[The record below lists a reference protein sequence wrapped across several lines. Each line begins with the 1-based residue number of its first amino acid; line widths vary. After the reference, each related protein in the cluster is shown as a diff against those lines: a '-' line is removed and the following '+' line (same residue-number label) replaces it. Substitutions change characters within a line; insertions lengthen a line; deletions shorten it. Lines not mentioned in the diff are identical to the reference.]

1 MEGAIHMVDV
11 DGIWGW
17 IYHRLVPTY
26 VVRYSCNF
34 IFGIYSCASRR
45 YARCHFYFVLVHDVL
60 VIKCIRIHSFLF
72 MFIML
77 TKYVSFFVFLWLYQK
92 MDLGPCPK
100 VHSLQLRKE
109 YPYCFICKACFACCS
124 TFSFYSLKHI
134 YVLTNGLSTSTRS
147 TAFNIIWGLSRERFF
162 FYLGWGGVLRTWLNS
177 LPLFVRPATVW
188 VVWLFFFFFLYGPT
202 LLWYS
207 CLSSTL
213 AGIVINRITLKAIH
227 LNFILSAGCSWLP
240 AKWVLLLASLLCM
253 TSIGQCEIP
262 MEGGFS
268 ITHLWWV
275 SPLYELFGLLQG

>member
-162 FYLGWGGVLRTWLNS
+162 FIWGGGVFYVLDW
-177 LPLFVRPATVW
+177 
-188 VVWLFFFFFLYGPT
+188 
-202 LLWYS
+202 
-207 CLSSTL
+207 
-213 AGIVINRITLKAIH
+213 IH
-227 LNFILSAGCSWLP
+227 CH
-240 AKWVLLLASLLCM
+240 C
-253 TSIGQCEIP
+253 
-262 MEGGFS
+262 
-268 ITHLWWV
+268 
-275 SPLYELFGLLQG
+275 LFGLLLCGWSDSSFFFFIWPHSSVIQLLVEYSSWHFHKSYHLKSHSFEFHTFSWLFLASCKVSTVAS